1 MTCGFR
7 AWLHTDESGNE
18 ETTSFKLLYNGTVV
32 GMGDAQRLMFS
43 TNFTFDPLR
52 RPSSFNFTA
61 TYKDQK
67 DCNSQ
72 LQVNRCE
79 FHRAT
84 LFYPIKIVDGAIESS
99 SSLEDLG
106 RSPET
111 IAVIYDTNEQGD
123 ITTKRTIG
131 GLYLVA
137 NDLLKSKTVGMQII
151 MPGRWKHPVCS
162 HKNISHGQTSL
173 SAVKIRK
180 IR

>member
-1 MTCGFR
+1 M
-7 AWLHTDESGNE
+7 
-18 ETTSFKLLYNGTVV
+18 
-32 GMGDAQRLMFS
+32 
-43 TNFTFDPLR
+43 
-52 RPSSFNFTA
+52 
-61 TYKDQK
+61 
-67 DCNSQ
+67 
-72 LQVNRCE
+72 NRCE

-84 LFYPIKIVDGAIESS
+84 LFYPIKVVDGAIEFS